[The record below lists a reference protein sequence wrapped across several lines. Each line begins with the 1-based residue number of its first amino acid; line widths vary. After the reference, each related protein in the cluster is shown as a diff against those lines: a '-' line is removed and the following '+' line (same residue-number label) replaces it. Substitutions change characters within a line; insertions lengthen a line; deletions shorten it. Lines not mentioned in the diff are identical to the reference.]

1 MVKRG
6 ALALL
11 IAAVVLIACV
21 RVQAGE
27 PQLILEFGGTSLSL
41 GRDALLANP
50 AATTIEI
57 SRDPSY
63 ARPMRYR
70 AVPLAILLAGR
81 KIAAD
86 QVLETVASDGFIAML
101 PGNLVLSSSSASSK
115 AYLAIEP
122 EQAPWPALP
131 GKTASAGP
139 FYLVWLD
146 PVASDVRPEQWVY
159 MVSRI
164 RAADSPAKRWPALAV
179 DPTLPAGDPLR
190 SGQALFVTQC
200 LVCHQLNGAGSARI
214 GPDLNQPMNP
224 TEYFQPAALRRYIRD
239 PRSVRRWN
247 GMRMEGFSP
256 DAMRDREIDLVIDYL
271 AYMAGRKTNSAQ

>member
-1 MVKRG
+1 MALMKRS

-11 IAAVVLIACV
+11 LATAVLLAGG
-21 RVQAGE
+21 RVQAAE

-50 AATTIEI
+50 AATTIDI
-57 SRDPSY
+57 PRDPSY

-70 AVPLAILLAGR
+70 AVPLAILLGDR
-81 KIAAD
+81 KISPD
-86 QVLETVASDGFIAML
+86 QVLETVASDGFVAML
-101 PGNLVLSSSSASSK
+101 PSDLVLASSPASSK

-146 PVASDVRPEQWVY
+146 PAASGVRAEQWVY

-179 DPTLPAGDPLR
+179 DPLLPAGDPLR
-190 SGQALFVTQC
+190 SGQALFVTEC
-200 LVCHQLNGAGSARI
+200 LVCHQVNGAGSAKV
-214 GPDLNQPMNP
+214 GPDLNLPMNP

-247 GMRMEGFSP
+247 GMRMEGFSA
-256 DAMRDREIDLVIDYL
+256 DAMSDREIDLVIGYL
-271 AYMAGRKTNSAQ
+271 SYMAGRKTAP